1 MIVKSVKNEKVAR
14 LGEDTPANK
23 APCLHVNTSLSRPSD
38 RSLRHS
44 LVVHGTS
51 GWTNLEMILN
61 VPVKTS
67 GGVLSAAVSVMKRLD
82 ITRRLSDYDD
92 NDDDDNDDA
101 NSHQTTIIHQC
112 QGFIQAPLGEF
123 PPRLLKSPNFRSLY
137 DDLLIPD
144 SCD

>member
-23 APCLHVNTSLSRPSD
+23 APCLHVNTSLSRPLVATFPD
-38 RSLRHS
+38 RSRNKWLDQLRDDS
-44 LVVHGTS
+44 KRPSEDL
-51 GWTNLEMILN
+51 WT
-61 VPVKTS
+61 
-67 GGVLSAAVSVMKRLD
+67 VLSAAVTVMKRLD

-92 NDDDDNDDA
+92 DDADDA

-123 PPRLLKSPNFRSLY
+123 PPDF
-137 DDLLIPD
+137 
-144 SCD
+144 